1 MPLLSAIFALDVVY
15 GRWYSEL
22 CLLYQVLEI
31 YSTALCVKK
40 WRGKFPT
47 SFFLCGEGHQP
58 LTAGAR
64 L

>member
-22 CLLYQVLEI
+22 CLLYQVLET

-40 WRGKFPT
+40 WRDKFPA
-47 SFFLCGEGHQP
+47 SFFLYRKGYLP
-58 LTAGAR
+58 LTAEAQF
-64 L
+64 

>member
-15 GRWYSEL
+15 GRWYSKL

-40 WRGKFPT
+40 WRGKFPA
-47 SFFLCGEGHQP
+47 SFFL
-58 LTAGAR
+58 L
-64 L
+64 